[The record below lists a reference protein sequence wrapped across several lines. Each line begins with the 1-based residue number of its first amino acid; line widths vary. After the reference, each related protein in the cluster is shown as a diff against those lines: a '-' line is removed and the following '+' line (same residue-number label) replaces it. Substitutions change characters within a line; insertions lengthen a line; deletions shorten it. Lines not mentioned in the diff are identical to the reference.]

1 MLPTRRQTKTIVSMA
16 TSTGRRWH
24 PKGEMVDGK
33 GTAVVSPPVLT
44 NICFPLPSCYYS
56 EKKGWRAVWE
66 ISCKRKGPLVTLPQN
81 VATRGDEQ
89 ASVDANSTS
98 STSSQ
103 GGASHNH
110 NLTNDKHNSSSRGG
124 KKKRTC
130 TTGPARDPQQRW
142 QVHGTRLSTS
152 YLREQHTGFTI
163 NTVQGRR
170 RLEP

>member
-1 MLPTRRQTKTIVSMA
+1 MA

-44 NICFPLPSCYYS
+44 NICFLLPSCYYS
-56 EKKGWRAVWE
+56 EKNGWRAVWE
-66 ISCKRKGPLVTLPQN
+66 ISWKRKGPLVTLPQN

-103 GGASHNH
+103 GGGASHNH
-110 NLTNDKHNSSSRGG
+110 NMTNDKHNSSSRGE
-124 KKKRTC
+124 KKKENLHNGASKR
-130 TTGPARDPQQRW
+130 PAAAVAGARNKA
-142 QVHGTRLSTS
+142 L
-152 YLREQHTGFTI
+152 Y
-163 NTVQGRR
+163 
-170 RLEP
+170 